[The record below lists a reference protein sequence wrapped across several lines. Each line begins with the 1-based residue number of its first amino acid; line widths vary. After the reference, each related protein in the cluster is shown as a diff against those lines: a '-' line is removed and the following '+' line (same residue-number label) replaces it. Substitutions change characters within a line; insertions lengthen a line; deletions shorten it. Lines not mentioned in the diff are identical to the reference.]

1 MSDMKPLLS
10 PVSRADAINTQAAA
24 WLEKADFGELSDIDE
39 GVLNA
44 WLAESHAHRAA
55 YWRLKAVWHETYRLA
70 ILKNRK
76 TNDAAP
82 QPAWKMPA
90 LFFKLAAAFVAV
102 AVLSAGAFV
111 ALKKPQ
117 SRTYATSIG
126 GHETVRFADGTQIE
140 LNTDTV
146 LRAEM
151 TTRERTVWL
160 EKGEA
165 YFQVHHDA
173 ARPMVVIVGDR
184 RITDL
189 GTQFLVRREPGK
201 LKVALFEGSVRLDTA
216 NLVPGEEATATATSI
231 SVAHKSV
238 EDLTNE
244 IAWRDG
250 VLVFKHATL
259 ADAAKAF
266 NRYSTK
272 KLILADP
279 AVGQQTVGG
288 TFRTNDPESFAAVVR
303 ALLSLQVTN
312 KGNEIVISR

>member
-1 MSDMKPLLS
+1 MSEMKPLLS
-10 PVSRADAINTQAAA
+10 PTSRADAINAQAAA
-24 WLEKADFGELSDIDE
+24 WLEKADFGELSEIDE
-39 GVLNA
+39 GALGA
-44 WLAESHAHRAA
+44 WLAESHANRAA
-55 YWRLKAVWHETYRLA
+55 YWRLKAVWHETYRLS

-76 TNDAAP
+76 TNNAAP
-82 QPAWKMPA
+82 SPMWKMPA

-102 AVLSAGAFV
+102 AVLSAGAVV
-111 ALKKPQ
+111 AFKKPE
-117 SRTYATSIG
+117 SRTYTTSIG

-146 LRAEM
+146 LRAKM
-151 TTRERTVWL
+151 TTRERTIWL

-165 YFQVHHDA
+165 YFRVRHDA
-173 ARPMVVIVGDR
+173 ARPMVVIAYNR

-189 GTQFLVRREPGK
+189 GTQFLVRREPGE
-201 LKVALFEGSVRLDTA
+201 LKVALFEGSIRLGTTS
-216 NLVPGEEATATATSI
+216 LVPGEEATATATSLSI
-231 SVAHKSV
+231 THKSV

-266 NRYSTK
+266 NRYSRK
-272 KLILADP
+272 KLILADQ

-288 TFRTNDPESFAAVVR
+288 TFRTNDPEGFAAVVR
-303 ALLSLQVTN
+303 ALLSLHVAD